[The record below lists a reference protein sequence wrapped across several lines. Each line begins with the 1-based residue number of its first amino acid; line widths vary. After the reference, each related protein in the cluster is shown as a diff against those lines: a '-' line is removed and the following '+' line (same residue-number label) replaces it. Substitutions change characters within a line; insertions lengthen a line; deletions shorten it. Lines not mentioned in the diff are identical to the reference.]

1 MNIKEIN
8 HYFNKFKFGVDNYHN
23 LMKHKISEILIVSTF
38 YDAFVFEQ
46 DNNIFEQIFGEY
58 QHFNLST
65 TPRITS
71 VPSGVQALEAIKN
84 KRYDIIISM
93 IRIGDISPFEL
104 SKQAKK
110 IYPDLPF
117 YLLLN
122 VQSDIY
128 LINQN
133 SLYKK
138 YIDDVFYWNGD
149 SKVLLAIIKS
159 VEDRWNLDYDT
170 QNGLVRVIL
179 LVEDNIIYYS
189 KFLPLLYSEILKQT
203 QRLIDEE
210 ENTANKRLRM
220 RGRPKVILV
229 HDYKDA
235 LEILDKYQ
243 DYIITVISD
252 VSYPNDGIMDNEAGF
267 HLINHMKKNKYL
279 IPVLLQSSELKNKS
293 RANEMGAAFLLK
305 QSKILLKNLRKFVI
319 ERLGFGDFVFR
330 NQQHEELA
338 RARTMIDFEKLLRT
352 VPEDSILYHS
362 KSNAFSTWLI
372 ARGEFQVAKQILPIQ
387 INDFPT
393 VSELREFLLN
403 TFEQARKNR
412 VKGSIVDFSPD
423 SLTQEGVVVRMAKGS
438 LGGKGRG
445 LAFLNALLVSMEFD
459 EKYPEVKITIPSTAI
474 IGTEEFDQFLDYNN
488 IDTDRLQS
496 LSDIEIKEI
505 FLRGNLSNDLMNN
518 LDIYLDYIKSP
529 IAVRSSGLL
538 EDSQAQPFAGIYET
552 YMLPNNS
559 KEKWVRIKHLA
570 DAIKLVFSSVYHE
583 NARNYIEG
591 INYQVEEE
599 KMAVVIQ
606 EIVGKNH
613 HNYFYPNFSG
623 VAQSFNFY
631 PTSYMKNGDGIVSLA
646 VGLGKYVVEGKNT
659 FMFCPKYPKT
669 DILTQKEIMGNNQ
682 KDFFALDINNPHF
695 SLIEGEDATL
705 IKLTIKE
712 AKEHKALTHLY
723 SVWDFQNN
731 QLVENQFLKGPI
743 VVRFANILKYNYIP
757 LGKIIE
763 EILQIG
769 EIASGVPVEI
779 EFAVNMTS
787 GQHKASF
794 YLLQIRPL
802 TVNSDVINIDTEN
815 IAHEKLL
822 LFAYNSMGNNLI
834 NDIHNIIFIKRD
846 KFDKTK
852 TKLMQKEVAEINK
865 RYGEKNKKFIM
876 IGPGRWGTRDPFL
889 GIPVKWNEISNASI
903 LVEIGLKN
911 FVIDPSQGTHFFH
924 NLVAKNIGYFNVPF
938 NSEKHW
944 IDWEWLESQNPVEET
959 EFFKIVHFDKPF
971 ITKIDG
977 HKGLAIISKPEDDS
991 AKE

>member
-23 LMKHKISEILIVSTF
+23 LMKNKISEILIVSTF

-46 DNNIFEQIFGEY
+46 DNNIFDQILGEY

-71 VPSGVQALEAIKN
+71 VPSGVQALEVIKN
-84 KRYDIIISM
+84 KKFDIIISM

-104 SKQAKK
+104 SKKAKE
-110 IYPDLPF
+110 IYQDIPF
-117 YLLLN
+117 YLLLS
-122 VQSDIY
+122 VQSDISI
-128 LINQN
+128 LNNN
-133 SLYKK
+133 SLCKK

-159 VEDRWNLDYDT
+159 VEDKWNLEYDT
-170 QNGLVRVIL
+170 KFGLVRVIL

-229 HDYKDA
+229 HDYQDA
-235 LEILDKYQ
+235 LEILDKYKE
-243 DYIITVISD
+243 YIITVISD
-252 VSYPNDGIMDNEAGF
+252 VSYPNNGIMDNEAGF
-267 HLINHMKKNKYL
+267 HLISHMKAKNYL
-279 IPVLLQSSELKNKS
+279 IPMLLQSSELKNKQK
-293 RANEMGAAFLLK
+293 AQELGAAFLLK
-305 QSKILLKNLRKFVI
+305 QSKVLLKNLRKFVI

-330 NQQHEELA
+330 NQQHDELA
-338 RARTMIDFEKLLRT
+338 RARTMLDFEKLLKT
-352 VPEDSILYHS
+352 VPEETLLYHS
-362 KSNAFSTWLI
+362 RSNAFSTWLI
-372 ARGEFQVAKQILPIQ
+372 ARGEFQVAKQLLPIKV
-387 INDFPT
+387 NDFKT
-393 VSELREFLLN
+393 VSDLRNFLLS

-412 VKGSIVDFSPD
+412 IKGSIVDFSPD
-423 SLTQEGVVVRMAKGS
+423 SLTQEGVVVRMAQGS

-459 EKYPEVKITIPSTAI
+459 EKYPEVKITIPSTTI
-474 IGTEEFDQFLDYNN
+474 IGTEEFDLFLDYNN

-496 LSDIEIKEI
+496 LSDREIKEI
-505 FLRGNLSNDLMNN
+505 FLEGNLSNDLMNN

-559 KEKWVRIKHLA
+559 KEKWIRIKQLA

-613 HNYFYPNFSG
+613 QNYFYPNFSG

-659 FMFCPKYPKT
+659 YMFCPKYPKT
-669 DILTQKEIMGNNQ
+669 DIVTQKEIMGNNQ
-682 KDFFALDINNPHF
+682 KDFFALDINNPNF
-695 SLIEGEDATL
+695 NLIEGEDATL
-705 IKLTIKE
+705 IKLNIKT
-712 AKEHKALTHLY
+712 AKEHKALAHLY

-731 QLVENQFLKGPI
+731 RLVENQFLKGPI

-757 LGKIIE
+757 LSKIIE

-779 EFAVNMTS
+779 EFAVNMTT
-787 GQHKASF
+787 GKHKASF

-815 IAHEKLL
+815 INKKKLL
-822 LFAYNSMGNNLI
+822 LFAYNSMGNSLI
-834 NDIHNIIFIKRD
+834 NDIYDVIFIKRD

-852 TKLMQKEVAEINK
+852 TKLMRSEVAEINNH
-865 RYGEKNKKFIM
+865 YGAENKKFIM

-889 GIPVKWNEISNASI
+889 GIPVKWNEINNASI
-903 LVEIGLKN
+903 LIEIGLKN
-911 FVIDPSQGTHFFH
+911 FIIDPSQGTHFFH

-944 IDWEWLESQNPVEET
+944 IDWEWLEAQEVTKET
-959 EFFKIVHFDKPF
+959 EYFKIIHFEKPF
-971 ITKIDG
+971 TTKIDG
-977 HKGLAIISKPEDDS
+977 HKGLAIISKPNSSDLQ
-991 AKE
+991 